1 MKSYVLTV
9 FDKKGEKLLDE
20 QFEAQNDEEAKSIGK
35 KRLIEKGYNDYP
47 HRCATSDAKLILFK
61 NNHE

>member
-20 QFEAQNDEEAKSIGK
+20 HFEAQNDEEAKNLGQ
-35 KRLIEKGYNDYP
+35 KRLEEKEHSDHP

-61 NNHE
+61 SNS